1 MKADL
6 TVLIPNYNGMPYL
19 KDAILSIS
27 RSSVL
32 PKIVIILDN
41 GSTDTSLEYLNSLNF
56 DKFLIKVVR
65 IETKGTGYALN
76 EGIKHIDTEY
86 VMRMDS
92 DDLILEEKIA
102 KQLDAFSK
110 DENLF
115 IVGTNAFYFI
125 EYTNN
130 VLHST
135 STPIAHDEILKSYSQ
150 GFHGMFDG
158 TIMFK
163 NDPIV
168 KQCFYSE
175 VLQTGNEFSFHL
187 DLIKKNNLKALNL
200 SEKLYFIRLHDL
212 STTDVSMLN
221 DFQKIFLIRNRYF
234 NRNTFIYEKFC
245 AYRLFV
251 HHKLW
256 RMVLFAKNNSKIKY
270 YLVLICLAIL
280 FPSKVMKRLF

>member
-1 MKADL
+1 
-6 TVLIPNYNGMPYL
+6 MPYL

-125 EYTNN
+125 EYTRI
-130 VLHST
+130 S
-135 STPIAHDEILKSYSQ
+135 
-150 GFHGMFDG
+150 
-158 TIMFK
+158 
-163 NDPIV
+163 
-168 KQCFYSE
+168 
-175 VLQTGNEFSFHL
+175 
-187 DLIKKNNLKALNL
+187 LN
-200 SEKLYFIRLHDL
+200 
-212 STTDVSMLN
+212 SM
-221 DFQKIFLIRNRYF
+221 
-234 NRNTFIYEKFC
+234 
-245 AYRLFV
+245 
-251 HHKLW
+251 
-256 RMVLFAKNNSKIKY
+256 
-270 YLVLICLAIL
+270 
-280 FPSKVMKRLF
+280 